1 MFERVEQMLQDARQ
15 LLLNDVV
22 VRKLLYHDS
31 NNALNMADVDQSAV
45 EKYITNYP
53 IYQFENKADYTQNAM
68 VNVFLADTGLDD
80 EQITLQGVLRINI
93 VVNVDKWELVGGR
106 CRPLALADRIIM
118 LLNNENLGLSNPI
131 TFDSF
136 QELLV
141 SKKLVGYA
149 LLFNIADGVTEINLL

>member
-31 NNALNMADVDQSAV
+31 TNALNMADVDQSAV

>member
-31 NNALNMADVDQSAV
+31 NNALNMADVDHSAV

>member
-131 TFDSF
+131 TIDSF

>member
-68 VNVFLADTGLDD
+68 VNLFLADTGLDD

>member
-93 VVNVDKWELVGGR
+93 VVYVDKWELIGGR

>member
-1 MFERVEQMLQDARQ
+1 
-15 LLLNDVV
+15 
-22 VRKLLYHDS
+22 
-31 NNALNMADVDQSAV
+31 
-45 EKYITNYP
+45 
-53 IYQFENKADYTQNAM
+53 M
-68 VNVFLADTGLDD
+68 VNMFLADTGLDD

>member
-80 EQITLQGVLRINI
+80 EQITLQGVLLINI

>member
-106 CRPLALADRIIM
+106 CRPVALADRIIM

>member
-141 SKKLVGYA
+141 SKKLVVYA

>member
-31 NNALNMADVDQSAV
+31 NNALNMADVDKSAV

-68 VNVFLADTGLDD
+68 VNMFLADTGLDD

>member
-1 MFERVEQMLQDARQ
+1 MFERVEQMLQDARK

-31 NNALNMADVDQSAV
+31 NNALNMGDVDKSAV

-68 VNVFLADTGLDD
+68 VNIFLADTGLDD

>member
-31 NNALNMADVDQSAV
+31 NNALNMADVDQSTV

>member
-106 CRPLALADRIIM
+106 CRPLDLADRIIM

>member
-68 VNVFLADTGLDD
+68 VNVFLADTGLDN

>member
-15 LLLNDVV
+15 LLLNDMV

>member
-93 VVNVDKWELVGGR
+93 VVNVDKGELVGGR